1 MRRFSAEAV
10 IGCVLLVFSVAVYLI
25 IPSQVAALMRYDASM
40 GLSPAVFPKFAVM
53 LIAAFSILLIVS
65 GSRSK
70 ESLTRS
76 DKQAFAW
83 RPGIRI
89 IVTFGIFVAYVFLI
103 DIFGYF
109 VMTPL
114 ALAGLMWY
122 FGEKNWLLMVFLA
135 VFITISLYL
144 FFRYIMYI
152 ILPEGIL
159 FS

>member
-25 IPSQVAALMRYDASM
+25 IPNQIPALMRYDASM
-40 GLSPAVFPKFAVM
+40 GLSPAVFPKFALI

-70 ESLTRS
+70 ESTIPS
-76 DKQAFAW
+76 DRQAFAW

-89 IVTFGIFVAYVFLI
+89 IVTFGILVAYVFLI

-114 ALAGLMWY
+114 ALVGLMWY
-122 FGEKNWLLMVFLA
+122 FGEKNWFLMAALA
-135 VFITISLYL
+135 ALITISLHL